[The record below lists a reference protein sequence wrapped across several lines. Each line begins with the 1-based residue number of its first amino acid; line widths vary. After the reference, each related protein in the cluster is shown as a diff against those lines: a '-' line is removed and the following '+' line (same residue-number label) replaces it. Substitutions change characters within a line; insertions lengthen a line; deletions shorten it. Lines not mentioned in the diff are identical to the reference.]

1 MDATRSMKRLVA
13 SLSTIGNLDIA
24 QINTVA
30 FSDTASYFPL
40 MEIETRKREKGI
52 GASIPWGASG
62 IVSEGGIFH
71 LLGIMSTMHRCKDTS
86 DVDLPPPPPPIV
98 EDRMS
103 MGDNGESLLP
113 SEEEMMFLVDVDM

>member
-71 LLGIMSTMHRCKDTS
+71 LLGIMSTMHRCKNMS
-86 DVDLPPPPPPIV
+86 DVDLHPPPPIV